1 MKVENDSTEFKWFLK
16 FDDWTRGST
25 NMLPY
30 RTEMIVWDKELKLC
44 GSIDMLYENE
54 CGELELYDWKRC
66 KEIKKTSFN
75 KFAKTE
81 CIEHLP
87 DSNYWH
93 YALQL
98 NTYKY
103 MIEKNY
109 GKKVNSMYLV
119 CLHPNNK
126 NKSYQKFK
134 VPDLKEE
141 IKDLME
147 LRLKIVSNL

>member
-1 MKVENDSTEFKWFLK
+1 MMCATLFPRV
-16 FDDWTRGST
+16 
-25 NMLPY
+25 
-30 RTEMIVWDKELKLC
+30 VAA
-44 GSIDMLYENE
+44 
-54 CGELELYDWKRC
+54 GELVARRIYR
-66 KEIKKTSFN
+66 I
-75 KFAKTE
+75 
-81 CIEHLP
+81 
-87 DSNYWH
+87 
-93 YALQL
+93 Q

-126 NKSYQKFK
+126 NKSYQKIK